1 MAGKSRY
8 LRGILIFF
16 VISFGTFLLM
26 YLFGEDASSRVPL
39 VWQADRDSKA
49 SFAQALAVP
58 QPVTIPATG
67 SSAAISLKGLT
78 NAIWS
83 WSEATN
89 AARDAAS
96 LAASGRAMAGLVL
109 RSQSNLIVAEFAT
122 APNVCT
128 NAPIRAVFTAT
139 NDAQAPA
146 RLARFVADL
155 AVMLPL
161 PSQLGLMESI
171 GEISLWFLLI
181 ALAFYFINVLVDSYL
196 VRVLLRAIDDDM
208 PFMQCIYAVLGN
220 EFLTAITPFQSG
232 GQPLMVYVMHKNNVS
247 VGKGILIVFFKTAAQ
262 IYFFALA
269 APVVI
274 LFWPEVAAIPG
285 LAAFYVYGIIFFGYF
300 LVLTFLVLVKPHK
313 AKRISMWF
321 FKLLGKFKYFKK
333 RKAKMSRGLRKT
345 IREINIF
352 SHFTKNILRTKKIVF
367 LKLFSL
373 TILSWIFKFLVAVAV
388 IWGLGGLTV
397 NVIQAVSVQTVTNFL
412 GFFAPSPGGS
422 GVFEFS
428 MKKVFETVE
437 ALTPERLFVFVII
450 WRFITYYISVFLG
463 GLVAVRV
470 LHFREHELEEEEKI
484 IEHEIDEA
492 RSLD

>member
-8 LRGILIFF
+8 FRGILIFF

-26 YLFGEDASSRVPL
+26 YFFGDDSSPRIPLTWKSDGASQETVLRAFSTRQDL
-39 VWQADRDSKA
+39 V
-49 SFAQALAVP
+49 
-58 QPVTIPATG
+58 IPARG
-67 SSAAISLKGLT
+67 DSAAIQLKGLT
-78 NAIWS
+78 NAIWT
-83 WSEATN
+83 WSRATN
-89 AARDAAS
+89 QATGAAE
-96 LAASGRAMAGLVL
+96 LAQAGHAMAGVLV
-109 RSQSNLIVAEFAT
+109 RSESNLLMVEFAT

-128 NAPIRAVFTAT
+128 NAPIRESIRLT
-139 NDAQAPA
+139 NDGFAPA
-146 RLARFVADL
+146 RLAEFIGKQ
-155 AVMLPL
+155 AVRLPL
-161 PSQLGLMESI
+161 PGQIGLMESI
-171 GEISLWFLLI
+171 GEISLWFLLV
-181 ALAFYFINVLVDSYL
+181 ALAFYFINVLIDSYL
-196 VRVLLRAIDDDM
+196 VRVLLRAVDDDM
-208 PFMQCIYAVLGN
+208 PFLQCIYAVLGN

-285 LAAFYVYGIIFFGYF
+285 LAAFYIYGIIFFGYF
-300 LVLTFLVLVKPHK
+300 LALTFMVLVKPHK

-321 FKLLGKFKYFKK
+321 FKILGKFKYFKK

-352 SHFTKNILRTKKIVF
+352 SHFTKQILRTKKIVF
-367 LKLFSL
+367 LQLFAL
-373 TILSWIFKFLVAVAV
+373 TILSWIFKFMVAVAV

-450 WRFITYYISVFLG
+450 WRFITYYIGVMLG
-463 GLVAVRV
+463 GLVAVKV
-470 LHFREHELEEEEKI
+470 LHFRETELEEEEKI
-484 IEHEIDEA
+484 IEHEIEEDKTIG
-492 RSLD
+492 

>member
-26 YLFGEDASSRVPL
+26 YFFGEEGATRIPL
-39 VWQADRDSKA
+39 VWQADQDSRLPLAKA
-49 SFAQALAVP
+49 FALP
-58 QPVTIPATG
+58 QPVNIPARG
-67 SSAAISLKGLT
+67 SAAAISFEGLT
-78 NAIWS
+78 NALWS
-83 WSEATN
+83 WSELTSSV
-89 AARDAAS
+89 RDAAS
-96 LAASGRAMAGLVL
+96 LATSGRAMAGLVL
-109 RSQSNLIVAEFAT
+109 RSQSNLLVAEFASG
-122 APNVCT
+122 PHVCT
-128 NAPIRAVFTAT
+128 NAPLHAILRVS

-146 RLARFVADL
+146 ALARFL
-155 AVMLPL
+155 AEEASRLPL
-161 PSQLGLMESI
+161 PGQLGLMESI
-171 GEISLWFLLI
+171 GEISLWFLLL

-196 VRVLLRAIDDDM
+196 VRVLLRAVDDDM
-208 PFMQCIYAVLGN
+208 PFIQCVYAVLGN

-269 APVVI
+269 APIVI
-274 LFWPEVAAIPG
+274 AFWPEVATIPG
-285 LAAFYVYGIIFFGYF
+285 LTAFYLYGILFFGYF
-300 LVLTFLVLVKPHK
+300 LALTFLVLVKPHK

-321 FKLLGKFKYFKK
+321 FKFLGRFKYFKK
-333 RKAKMSRGLRKT
+333 RKAKMGRGLRKT

-352 SHFTKNILRTKKIVF
+352 SYFTKNILKTQKIVF
-367 LKLFSL
+367 LQLFSL
-373 TILSWIFKFLVAVAV
+373 TIFSWLFKFLVAVAI

-397 NVIQAVSVQTVTNFL
+397 NVLQAVSVQTVTNFL

-437 ALTPERLFVFVII
+437 ALTPERLFVFVVI

-463 GLVAVRV
+463 GLVAVRI
-470 LHFREHELEEEEKI
+470 LHFREHELEAEETI
-484 IEHEIDEA
+484 IEHEVDESD
-492 RSLD
+492 SLD